1 MDFWINLWN
10 IISKSIMG
18 NIVAIIAVLVSLIL
32 FILSTKRKGFSY
44 YIESASAVVSVEE
57 KVADQVEVSF
67 GGNKVENVHLI
78 VMNIRNSGNQ
88 SIEFDDFEDHVNFDF
103 GWDAQFL
110 RVSVVKTDPPS
121 LNPVFNHMNGRPVLF
136 PLLLNGGDNF
146 TVNFLVSNW
155 DPDAPDALE
164 VRGRIV
170 GVKDIKN
177 ESEESGFRKIFAL
190 LLLIIVVPTW
200 ILVILKIITEIQGLS
215 ISIIIYILLKI
226 SNWTSRKS
234 IRRYRAYI
242 KNIRSY
248 LDR

>member
-1 MDFWINLWN
+1 MDWINLLN
-10 IISKSIMG
+10 LISTFIIG

-88 SIEFDDFEDHVNFDF
+88 SIQVDDFEEHVTFDF
-103 GWDAQFL
+103 GMTSQFL
-110 RVSVVKTDPPS
+110 RLSVVEKDPPS
-121 LNPVFNHMNGRPVLF
+121 LYPVFTHVHGIPALF

-155 DPDAPDALE
+155 DPDALE

-170 GVKDIKN
+170 GVKDIKL
-177 ESEESGFRKIFAL
+177 EKDVSGATKVLLILAGILVVPAVILMNLQVINLIQGSSL
-190 LLLIIVVPTW
+190 LLF
-200 ILVILKIITEIQGLS
+200 S
-215 ISIIIYILLKI
+215 YILLVM
-226 SNWTSRKS
+226 S
-234 IRRYRAYI
+234 IMTTKKGRARVRDYI
-242 KNIRSY
+242 LHILGLGKVIR
-248 LDR
+248 

>member
-10 IISKSIMG
+10 IISKFIMG
-18 NIVAIIAVLVSLIL
+18 NIVVIIPVLVSLIL
-32 FILSTKRKGFSY
+32 FILSAKRKGFSY

-78 VMNIRNSGNQ
+78 VMTIRNSGNQ
-88 SIEFDDFEDHVNFDF
+88 SIQVDDFEEHVTFDF

-110 RVSVVKTDPPS
+110 RVSIVETDPPS
-121 LNPVFNHMNGRPVLF
+121 LNPIFHHINGTPALF

-155 DPDAPDALE
+155 DPEDLE

-170 GVKDIKN
+170 GVKDIKL
-177 ESEESGFRKIFAL
+177 EVETSGFIKIIAL
-190 LLLIIVVPTW
+190 LTFIPVLLAIILPYF
-200 ILVILKIITEIQGLS
+200 KIITNMQSFFFFIPSYLLLV
-215 ISIIIYILLKI
+215 IIKL
-226 SNWTSRKS
+226 TSRKS
-234 IRRYRAYI
+234 MKRYRAYI
-242 KNIRSY
+242 KKILNYVNR
-248 LDR
+248 